1 MNNKKTIKELKNITG
16 KLLFFGGVYSNLQSL
31 KALKKIADD
40 AGYLP
45 ENIFCT
51 GDIVGYCAQP
61 NECID
66 LIKDWGIHSI
76 AGNVELQLIE
86 DADDCGCDFN
96 SGSICDLLSK
106 NWYSFAKK
114 TVTEESRSWLNTLPE
129 HIRFDWNDKSLLLVH
144 GSWFNTSDFIFK
156 STNWDIKKE
165 NFEATGSDIIVAGHC
180 GLPFADKKENNLWLN
195 AGVMGM
201 PANDGN
207 NCVWYATLDVKDQE
221 PVFEFHHYTYDYLT
235 ASELMIEKG
244 LPASYAQTLITGI
257 WDNCEILPDVETA
270 QQGKAIIF

>member
-1 MNNKKTIKELKNITG
+1 MNNKKTIQDLKNKTG

-31 KALKKIADD
+31 QALKKIAND

-61 NECID
+61 NECIG

-76 AGNVELQLIE
+76 AGNVELQLRE
-86 DADDCGCDFN
+86 DADDCGCDF
-96 SGSICDLLSK
+96 STGGTCDLLSK
-106 NWYSFAKK
+106 NWYSFAKN
-114 TVTEESRSWLNTLPE
+114 TITEESRSWLNTLPE
-129 HIRFDWNDKSLLLVH
+129 HIRFTWHGKKIMLVH

-156 STNWDIKKE
+156 STRWEIKNE
-165 NFEATGSDIIVAGHC
+165 NFEAMDSDIIVAGHC
-180 GLPFADKKENNLWLN
+180 GLPFADKKENKLWLN
-195 AGVMGM
+195 AGVTGM

-221 PVFEFHHYTYDYLT
+221 PVFKFHHYTYDFLT
-235 ASELMIEKG
+235 ASDLMVEKG

-257 WDNCEILPDVETA
+257 WDNCEILPEVETA
-270 QQGKAIIF
+270 QQGKALIF